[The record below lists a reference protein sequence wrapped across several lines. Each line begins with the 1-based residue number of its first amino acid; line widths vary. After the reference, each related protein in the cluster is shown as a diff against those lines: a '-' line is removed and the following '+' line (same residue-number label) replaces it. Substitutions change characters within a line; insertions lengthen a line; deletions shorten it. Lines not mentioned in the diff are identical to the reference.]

1 MTQQL
6 KLAVIGA
13 GAMGRDHI
21 RYIQDNPDAKLVAIA
36 DPMPESEELAK
47 SIDVE
52 WYADYNDM
60 FDHVAL
66 DGVVIASPNGLHLPM
81 ARAALEHGVP
91 PLVEKPIS
99 DDLDDARIFAK
110 EAREIGL
117 PVLVGQHRRHN
128 PKVQRAK
135 EIIDSGVLGRIVTV
149 SVHYNITTS
158 TSRIRITTFPGAG
171 RKAPARFS

>member
-66 DGVVIASPNGLHLPM
+66 DGCLLYTSD
-81 ARAALEHGVP
+81 AA
-91 PLVEKPIS
+91 
-99 DDLDDARIFAK
+99 DD
-110 EAREIGL
+110 
-117 PVLVGQHRRHN
+117 
-128 PKVQRAK
+128 
-135 EIIDSGVLGRIVTV
+135 
-149 SVHYNITTS
+149 
-158 TSRIRITTFPGAG
+158 
-171 RKAPARFS
+171 

>member
-6 KLAVIGA
+6 RLAVIGA

-36 DPMPESEELAK
+36 DPMHESEELAK
-47 SIDVE
+47 SIDVA

-81 ARAALEHGVP
+81 ARAALEAWRAATGGKTDQRRPGRRAH
-91 PLVEKPIS
+91 L
-99 DDLDDARIFAK
+99 
-110 EAREIGL
+110 REGGPRNRPSGIG
-117 PVLVGQHRRHN
+117 RS
-128 PKVQRAK
+128 A
-135 EIIDSGVLGRIVTV
+135 S
-149 SVHYNITTS
+149 
-158 TSRIRITTFPGAG
+158 
-171 RKAPARFS
+171 PA